1 MNTCVMCMCKI
12 ALSAECVKYCQV
24 NDIEWHEQM
33 RLVWSESWGTR
44 ERQIG
49 KSPEWWLC
57 FNIHWIQLQ
66 CRSLEGGRQTCRQC
80 LTGGRYWH
88 SLLLWL
94 ALPLPELH
102 KSCNCQSVFLDPTGS
117 LAFTLWV
124 GNHFDLNTW
133 ILAFLNT
140 WLLEYL
146 ITWLLEYLN
155 TWILG

>member
-1 MNTCVMCMCKI
+1 MNTCVMCRCKI
-12 ALSAECVKYCQV
+12 ALSAECV

-88 SLLLWL
+88 SLLLLWL
-94 ALPLPELH
+94 AWPLPELH
-102 KSCNCQSVFLDPTGS
+102 KSCNCRPCHSVFFYSEMSSFAVWTRGTTCFS
-117 LAFTLWV
+117 VF
-124 GNHFDLNTW
+124 F
-133 ILAFLNT
+133 
-140 WLLEYL
+140 WLLKKSFNKEEKAVL
-146 ITWLLEYLN
+146 APSFWVFKLV
-155 TWILG
+155 